1 MPRKKSSTP
10 NKKTS
15 RTSKNNL
22 LTEEFKI
29 KIDTLSQHQEKENLS
44 DKINE
49 PPTNNCSE
57 EIFEEKNNFNAFPQ
71 ENNLQLEKEKSLE
84 EDIKQNKYV
93 AVFSYL
99 SFLFLIPLFLK
110 RDSQFCQKHA
120 KQGLVWFA
128 FQLVT
133 SIFYFI
139 PILNVFYGLL
149 VLVITLNS
157 FFQTLLGRYWRIPI
171 LYKWA
176 EKINL

>member
-1 MPRKKSSTP
+1 MG
-10 NKKTS
+10 
-15 RTSKNNL
+15 
-22 LTEEFKI
+22 
-29 KIDTLSQHQEKENLS
+29 
-44 DKINE
+44 
-49 PPTNNCSE
+49 
-57 EIFEEKNNFNAFPQ
+57 
-71 ENNLQLEKEKSLE
+71 
-84 EDIKQNKYV
+84 
-93 AVFSYL
+93 L

-128 FQLVT
+128 LQLVT

-139 PILNVFYGLL
+139 PIINMLYGLL
-149 VLVITLNS
+149 VLAITLNS

>member
-1 MPRKKSSTP
+1 MPRKKSLTS
-10 NKKTS
+10 NKKIS

-22 LTEEFKI
+22 TTDELKI

-44 DKINE
+44 AKINE
-49 PPTNNCSE
+49 SIAHNYSE
-57 EIFEEKNNFNAFPQ
+57 EIFEDKTNSETFLQ
-71 ENNLQLEKEKSLE
+71 TNNLQLE

-93 AVFSYL
+93 AIFAYL

-110 RDSQFCQKHA
+110 RESQFCQKHA

-128 FQLVT
+128 FQLIT

-139 PILNVFYGLL
+139 PLLNIFYGLL
-149 VLVITLNS
+149 VLTITLNS

>member
-1 MPRKKSSTP
+1 MPRKKSSTS

-22 LTEEFKI
+22 STDELKI
-29 KIDTLSQHQEKENLS
+29 TIDTLSQHQEKENLS
-44 DKINE
+44 KKINE
-49 PPTNNCSE
+49 STTNNYSE
-57 EIFEEKNNFNAFPQ
+57 EIFEEKNNLDAFLQ
-71 ENNLQLEKEKSLE
+71 KNNLQLENEKLSE

-128 FQLVT
+128 LQLVT

-139 PILNVFYGLL
+139 PIINMLYGLL
-149 VLVITLNS
+149 VLAITLNS